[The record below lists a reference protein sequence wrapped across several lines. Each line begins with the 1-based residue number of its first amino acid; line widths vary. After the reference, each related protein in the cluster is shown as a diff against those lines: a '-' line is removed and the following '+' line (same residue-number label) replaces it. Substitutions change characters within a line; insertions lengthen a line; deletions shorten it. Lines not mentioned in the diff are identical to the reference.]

1 MNEIIA
7 LLESVHPMSRALK
20 LLLYETA
27 RRSEAPRKTRLLSP
41 GETCQHLYY
50 IEKGML
56 ACFDQDASS
65 SYCTWLMTEKDIA
78 TSVVSFNNQVP
89 STEWIETVEDCV
101 LWTISKQELEM
112 LSERHLAFRIIR
124 QRLTDKYHIQSR
136 TLDAQRKR
144 PPEHFYDYLAQE
156 FPEIIR
162 RTPNHILASFMGVV
176 ESTLYKI
183 KKERRHYH

>member
-1 MNEIIA
+1 MKEIIH
-7 LLESVHPMSRALK
+7 LLESVHAMPRALK

-27 RRSEAPRKTRLLSP
+27 RRTDAPKRTRLLAP
-41 GETCQHLYY
+41 GEICRHLYF

-56 ACFDQDASS
+56 ACFDQEGDK
-65 SYCTWLMTEKDIA
+65 SYCTWLMTENDIA
-78 TSVVSFNNQVP
+78 TSVNSFNSQVP
-89 STEWIETVEDCV
+89 STESIETVEDCV
-101 LWTISKQELEM
+101 LWTISKHELEM
-112 LSERHLAFRIIR
+112 LSGRHVEFRIIR
-124 QRLTDKYHIQSR
+124 QHLTDKYHMQSR

-144 PPEHFYDYLAQE
+144 PPEHFYDYLAQQ

-162 RTPNHILASFMGVV
+162 RTPNHILASYIGVV